1 MFHSRN
7 LIHYAFVHN
16 EFSRTGDVLKGLLP
30 LFSPII
36 KKYNEKKFDPIV
48 FCNELNELYGI
59 EMNPY
64 AAEEL
69 AFKLC
74 DYGVLTKEELPNKTC
89 QFYFRYEMKNSV
101 DPSKNKEKQ
110 FEKLYHD
117 FEVFSKEILGRVKL
131 SIDGID
137 FPQEFSHRLAR
148 MENFTTEL
156 VYSGRTKQ
164 SDVLDYSFARY
175 ISRLESTESPMLNL
189 LTDAYSGALFSE
201 VVLNLHN
208 PSESTHKISGKVFYI
223 DANLIMDILGF
234 NNDYAVDCSRRII
247 EGIKNS
253 GGIITTTDY
262 YIREIIETISASMQ
276 NFKQRGPRQSNI
288 DRHLFKKPTD
298 YGRSLDIQ
306 VNPHKHLEEYG
317 FDLSGKY
324 LTAYKTINSQRA
336 ATINQ
341 EINEYLGDYKNSI
354 AKDRDVETIK
364 YILLNNG
371 LKDIKRIDE
380 CNAIFITTN
389 RKMTFASTEYLINNH
404 IVTKPFFLPLL
415 TDRRFAMLLWI
426 LTGGSQTD
434 FSHLT
439 LVSNCRKVVE
449 QHVDL
454 FHSIKQFLTK
464 VPPEQAKIYE
474 SIINNDRAIY
484 SLMDQ
489 TAGNPTIITENN
501 FDSIFSSAIDEIERE
516 AKEEERLKSDMEINK
531 IKESHDKEIRS
542 RDETIE
548 IYDKAV
554 NKISEQ
560 YQNLSK
566 IKSTIE
572 TDAKKLDNENELL
585 KAKLKEKEELLVSTQ
600 AALNIESSRFDK
612 IQKTRDVIE
621 KILTIAMIVAIMV
634 ATWSIPDDGFKNKYF
649 DVHPEGIKATTNII
663 TLFLTWRFPDYFIKP
678 IIDRIVNIVYPI
690 KQ

>member
-30 LFSPII
+30 LFAPII
-36 KKYNEKKFDPIV
+36 NKYNGKRFDPIV
-48 FCNELNELYGI
+48 FCSELNELYGI

-74 DYGVLTKEELPNKTC
+74 DYGALTKEELPNKTC
-89 QFYFRYEMKNSV
+89 QFYFYHESEHSSGT
-101 DPSKNKEKQ
+101 SKNKEKQ

-117 FEVFSKEILGRVKL
+117 FEVFSKEILRRVKL
-131 SIDGID
+131 SVDNID

-148 MENFTTEL
+148 MENFTSDLT
-156 VYSGRTKQ
+156 YSGKTKQ

-208 PSESTHKISGKVFYI
+208 PSESTHKISGKIFYI
-223 DANLIMDILGF
+223 DANLIMDIFGF
-234 NNDYAVDCSRRII
+234 NNDYAVDCSRKII
-247 EGIKNS
+247 EGIKNF

-262 YIREIIETISASMQ
+262 YIREIIETISAAIQ
-276 NFKQRGPRQSNI
+276 NSKQRGPRQTNI

-298 YGRSLDIQ
+298 FGRCLDIQ
-306 VNPHKHLEEYG
+306 INPHKHLEKYG

-324 LTAYKTINSQRA
+324 LTAYKTVNSQRA
-336 ATINQ
+336 TNISQ

-371 LKDIKRIDE
+371 LKDIKRIDD
-380 CNAIFITTN
+380 CSAIFITTN
-389 RKMTFASTEYLINNH
+389 RRMTFASTEYLLNH
-404 IVTKPFFLPLL
+404 NIVTQPFFLPLL

-426 LTGGSQTD
+426 LTGGSQAD

-454 FHSIKQFLTK
+454 FHSIKEFLTK

-489 TAGNPTIITENN
+489 TGGNPTIITENN

-516 AKEEERLKSDMEINK
+516 AKEEERLKTEIEINK

-542 RDETIE
+542 KDETIE
-548 IYDKAV
+548 IYGKTV
-554 NKISEQ
+554 NKISSQ
-560 YQNLSK
+560 YESLKK

-572 TDAKKLDNENELL
+572 DNVKKLDDENEYL
-585 KAKLKEKEELLVSTQ
+585 KAKLKEKEEQLVSTQ
-600 AALNIESSRFDK
+600 TAFDNEK
-612 IQKTRDVIE
+612 STRLEKTKKRRATIE
-621 KILTIAMIVAIMV
+621 KALTIMMIISIMLAV
-634 ATWSIPDDGFKNKYF
+634 WSIPDDGFKNKYF
-649 DVHPEGIKATTNII
+649 DVHPEGIKVTTNIVA
-663 TLFLTWRFPDYFIKP
+663 LFLTWKFPDYFIKP
-678 IIDRIVNIVYPI
+678 IIDRIVNFIYPI
-690 KQ
+690 K

>member
-30 LFSPII
+30 LFYPII
-36 KKYNEKKFDPIV
+36 NKYNEKKFDPVV

-74 DYGVLTKEELPNKTC
+74 DYGVLTKEDLPNKTC
-89 QFYFRYEMKNSV
+89 QFYFKYEIGNSIES
-101 DPSKNKEKQ
+101 SKSKEKQ
-110 FEKLYHD
+110 FEKLYHE
-117 FEVFSKEILGRVKL
+117 FELFSKEILARVNL
-131 SIDGID
+131 SSDNID

-148 MENFTTEL
+148 MENFTNEL
-156 VYSGRTKQ
+156 TCSGKTKP

-208 PSESTHKISGKVFYI
+208 PSESTHKISGKIFYI

-234 NNDYAVDCSRRII
+234 NNSYAVDCSRKII
-247 EGIKNS
+247 EGIRNS

-262 YIREIIETISASMQ
+262 YIRELVETISAAIQ
-276 NFKQRGPRQSNI
+276 NFKQRGPRQTNI
-288 DRHLFKKPTD
+288 DRHLFKNPTD

-306 VNPHKHLEEYG
+306 VNPNKHLEKYG
-317 FDLSGKY
+317 FELSGKY
-324 LTAYKTINSQRA
+324 LSAYKNINSQRA
-336 ATINQ
+336 TIISQ
-341 EINEYLGDYKNSI
+341 EVNEYLGEYKNSI
-354 AKDRDVETIK
+354 AKDRDIETIK

-371 LKDIKRIDE
+371 LKDIKRIDD
-380 CNAIFITTN
+380 CNTIFITTN
-389 RKMTFASTEYLINNH
+389 RKMTFASTEYLLNNH

-449 QHVDL
+449 QHVEL

-464 VPPEQAKIYE
+464 IPPEQAKIYE

-489 TAGNPTIITENN
+489 TGGNPTIITENN

-516 AKEEERLKSDMEINK
+516 AKEEERLKTEIEINK

-542 RDETIE
+542 KDETIE
-548 IYDKAV
+548 IYDKTINNISSQYENL
-554 NKISEQ
+554 NKI
-560 YQNLSK
+560 K
-566 IKSTIE
+566 TTIE
-572 TDAKKLDNENELL
+572 DNAKKLDDENEYL
-585 KAKLKEKEELLVSTQ
+585 KAKLKEKEDQLASTQ
-600 AALNIESSRFDK
+600 TALENEQSTK
-612 IQKTRDVIE
+612 LEKVQKRRDTFE
-621 KILTIAMIVAIMV
+621 KILTIIIVVIIMV
-634 ATWSIPDDGFKNKYF
+634 VIWSIPDDGFKNKYF
-649 DVHPEGIKATTNII
+649 DVHPDGIKIATNI
-663 TLFLTWRFPDYFIKP
+663 TALFLTWKFPDYFIKP
-678 IIDRIVNIVYPI
+678 IIDRIVDFIYPI
-690 KQ
+690 K